1 MLAVFRSRSRSQ
13 YFGRDESNARHGN
26 RGPRALAPLLRST
39 GCWVGTRLAGWT
51 AQWAP
56 QCGVDAPL
64 NGGNERGRL
73 ARWAWGMGMIFGQM
87 AWPQHR
93 LSSVVPI

>member
-13 YFGRDESNARHGN
+13 HFGREMRAM
-26 RGPRALAPLLRST
+26 RGTGIAAQERWRPCCAPLGAGL
-39 GCWVGTRLAGWT
+39 GTRLAGWT

-73 ARWAWGMGMIFGQM
+73 ARWAWDGYGHDI
-87 AWPQHR
+87 
-93 LSSVVPI
+93 